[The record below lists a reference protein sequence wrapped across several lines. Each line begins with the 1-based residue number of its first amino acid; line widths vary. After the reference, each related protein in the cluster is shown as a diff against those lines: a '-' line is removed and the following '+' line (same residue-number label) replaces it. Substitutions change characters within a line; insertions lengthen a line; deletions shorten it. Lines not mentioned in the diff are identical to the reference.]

1 TDACDYMDFIFD
13 HRDLLGRL
21 STEPCP
27 LDLPTFSRPDMTLTD
42 SQRDLLRAAVEGGLT
57 LPVENK
63 HEDVKGL
70 RRFMQQPYVHK
81 SDEWLSL
88 FQAEPPRGVLCR
100 IARRLDVSL
109 SPTNGPWQY
118 PEKQDFR
125 EEIAR
130 MRSWYEP
137 GRRKFRRVQDLRDD
151 SAALLPGAPT
161 VFTAKVKKHYAQ
173 LKTPLKEEGLW
184 KWALVAR
191 GLHKAGVPV
200 VSGTISVEQKWSH
213 IKSMLPQEARR
224 ISMQWFDML
233 SNLCFLRLMY
243 SHYHHG
249 SMPSWTDNDTLLSHK
264 LDGLIALAQCLS
276 NMDGVLDEIPSNLA
290 STVPLEAEG
299 EGDLAADTGASASAV
314 FWDPELVEEAFGV
327 QFPSKVHMRVLHTKW
342 ARAMAQGLKWVE
354 TQRYRPKSL
363 NAMKFAQA
371 GEWVVLGDSQHI
383 MAIGVC
389 AGKVV
394 RGCRDILSS
403 GVLDH
408 LDESL
413 RADLESYLNVAQSFD
428 YITFSSV
435 CNLTAGEPIPWKSFW
450 SLQSARNPKNK
461 QGFPRVGGPDLAP
474 ALFLWTQQLG
484 AEWITPYGNPGEE
497 SE

>member
-1 TDACDYMDFIFD
+1 
-13 HRDLLGRL
+13 
-21 STEPCP
+21 
-27 LDLPTFSRPDMTLTD
+27 
-42 SQRDLLRAAVEGGLT
+42 
-57 LPVENK
+57 
-63 HEDVKGL
+63 
-70 RRFMQQPYVHK
+70 
-81 SDEWLSL
+81 
-88 FQAEPPRGVLCR
+88 
-100 IARRLDVSL
+100 
-109 SPTNGPWQY
+109 
-118 PEKQDFR
+118 
-125 EEIAR
+125 
-130 MRSWYEP
+130 
-137 GRRKFRRVQDLRDD
+137 
-151 SAALLPGAPT
+151 
-161 VFTAKVKKHYAQ
+161 
-173 LKTPLKEEGLW
+173 
-184 KWALVAR
+184 
-191 GLHKAGVPV
+191 
-200 VSGTISVEQKWSH
+200 
-213 IKSMLPQEARR
+213 
-224 ISMQWFDML
+224 
-233 SNLCFLRLMY
+233 
-243 SHYHHG
+243 
-249 SMPSWTDNDTLLSHK
+249 
-264 LDGLIALAQCLS
+264 
-276 NMDGVLDEIPSNLA
+276 
-290 STVPLEAEG
+290 
-299 EGDLAADTGASASAV
+299 
-314 FWDPELVEEAFGV
+314 
-327 QFPSKVHMRVLHTKW
+327 MRVLHTKW

-354 TQRYRPKSL
+354 TQRYRSKSL

-371 GEWVVLGDSQHI
+371 GEWVVLWDSQHI